1 MVRATFSGFSTA
13 LSALQSSQKRL
24 DITGHNLA
32 NMNTIG
38 YTRQELQTSSLN
50 YTSPVSTFMN
60 GSEVIVGFG
69 VHMDKVAQIR
79 DPYLDAQYRSQM
91 DKSGY
96 TDSMQTSLDSLS
108 KIFDESTISGI
119 HSAFLDIRGALTE
132 MHDVSKINDPIY
144 ESELR
149 SKIQTL
155 TNMLNQASKDIDE
168 AESQEFNRLVGKNTT
183 ENGAQEQV
191 NDMLRQIG
199 ELNRQI
205 KRNQILGQQSLELMD
220 ERNNLLDKLS
230 SFLPIEVTYYKD
242 PAHDGVAAD
251 GTTPDLS
258 ENYYLDQNGNIIG
271 KKEWPDDVRVEM
283 VYTDKDG
290 NEQRLT
296 LVEGSEGSKG
306 ENYGSIS
313 FEPADD
319 TKPFSK
325 DNFKLVINSSAK
337 DLVNNNPGGP
347 IEFAKDT
354 TTNPP
359 KTTSTN
365 QLGSGSIQSS
375 LDMLWKD
382 GSTANIDDVRGYQ
395 FYRDELDHL
404 ARSFAY
410 VMNEINIAGT
420 SSDTTVKPLDGTQF
434 LLVNKNNNTLGYNPD
449 NLEDITAANIGINTQ
464 WSNGS
469 VHVSMAGKNPTDTV
483 LYMLEAMGATYPNT
497 NKNIENIGRGTGSFD
512 KIGNINLNKNS
523 FADFMNNVSTILA
536 NDSYSNSLSLKMN
549 VTVLN
554 GIQNSRDEV
563 SGVSLDEEASN
574 MMQYMSAYNAA
585 SRVMTALDQALDVLI
600 NSTGMVG
607 R

>member
-1 MVRATFSGFSTA
+1 MVRATFAGFSTA

-132 MHDVSKINDPIY
+132 MHDVSKVNDPIY

-242 PAHDGVAAD
+242 PAHDGVDANGDPA
-251 GTTPDLS
+251 LE
-258 ENYYLDQNGNIIG
+258 ENYYLDKNGNIIG

-319 TKPFSK
+319 TKPLSK
-325 DNFKLVINSSAK
+325 NNFKLVINGSEK
-337 DLVNNNPGGP
+337 DLVNNNPGGE

-354 TTNPP
+354 TNPP
-359 KTTSTN
+359 NTTITN

-382 GSTANIDDVRGYQ
+382 GSTATIDDVRGYQ
-395 FYRDELDHL
+395 FYRDELDKL

-420 SSDTTVKPLDGTQF
+420 STDPNATNKNQYLLANKKDGT
-434 LLVNKNNNTLGYNPD
+434 YDPA
-449 NLEDITAANIGINTQ
+449 NLDQITAANIGINTQ

-469 VHVSMAGKNPTDTV
+469 VRVSMAGKNPTDTV

-497 NKNIENIGRGTGSFD
+497 NQNIAGIGRPVTNGPTNIGEV
-512 KIGNINLNKNS
+512 NLNKNS

>member
-1 MVRATFSGFSTA
+1 MVRATFAGFSTA

-132 MHDVSKINDPIY
+132 MHDVSKVNDPIY

-242 PAHDGVAAD
+242 PAHDGVDANGDPA
-251 GTTPDLS
+251 LE
-258 ENYYLDQNGNIIG
+258 ENYYLDKNGNIIG

-283 VYTDKDG
+283 VYTDENGD
-290 NEQRLT
+290 EQRLT

-313 FEPADD
+313 FEPANAND
-319 TKPFSK
+319 PLSK
-325 DNFKLVINSSAK
+325 DNFKLVINGSEK
-337 DLVNNNPGGP
+337 DLVNNNPPGGK

-359 KTTSTN
+359 NTTITN

-395 FYRDELDHL
+395 FYRDELDKL

-420 SSDTTVKPLDGTQF
+420 STDINTRDENQF
-434 LLVNKNNNTLGYNPD
+434 LLANKKDGTYDPA
-449 NLEDITAANIGINTQ
+449 NLKNITAANIGINTQ

-497 NKNIENIGRGTGSFD
+497 NQNIKDIGRGTDAGF
-512 KIGNINLNKNS
+512 KNIGEINLNKNS

-554 GIQNSRDEV
+554 GIQNSRDSV

>member
-1 MVRATFSGFSTA
+1 MVRATFAGFSTA

-242 PAHDGVAAD
+242 PAHDGVDANGDPA
-251 GTTPDLS
+251 LE
-258 ENYYLDQNGNIIG
+258 ENYYLDKNGNIIG

-319 TKPFSK
+319 TKPLSK
-325 DNFKLVINSSAK
+325 NNFKLVINGSEK
-337 DLVNNNPGGP
+337 DLVNNNPGGE

-354 TTNPP
+354 TNPP
-359 KTTSTN
+359 NTTITN

-382 GSTANIDDVRGYQ
+382 GSTATIDDVRGYQ
-395 FYRDELDHL
+395 FYRDELDKL

-420 SSDTTVKPLDGTQF
+420 STDPNATNKNQYLLANKKDGT
-434 LLVNKNNNTLGYNPD
+434 YDPA
-449 NLEDITAANIGINTQ
+449 NLDQITAANIGINTQ

-497 NKNIENIGRGTGSFD
+497 NQNIAGISRPVTNGPTNIGEV
-512 KIGNINLNKNS
+512 NLNKNS

>member
-1 MVRATFSGFSTA
+1 MVRATFAGFSTA

-251 GTTPDLS
+251 GTPDLS

-283 VYTDKDG
+283 VYTDANGD
-290 NEQRLT
+290 EQRLT

-319 TKPFSK
+319 TKPLSK
-325 DNFKLVINSSAK
+325 DNFKLVINGSEK
-337 DLVNNNPGGP
+337 DLVNNKPGGE

-359 KTTSTN
+359 NTTITN

-395 FYRDELDHL
+395 FYRDELDNL

-410 VMNEINIAGT
+410 VMNEINIAGA
-420 SSDTTVKPLDGTQF
+420 VKDGTEANQF
-434 LLVNKNNNTLGYNPD
+434 LLVNKNNNTLGYDPD

>member
-1 MVRATFSGFSTA
+1 MVRATFAGFSTA

-251 GTTPDLS
+251 GTPAPEED
-258 ENYYLDQNGNIIG
+258 YYLDKNGNIIG

-283 VYTDKDG
+283 VYTDENGD
-290 NEQRLT
+290 EQRLT

-313 FEPADD
+313 FEPAVAGD
-319 TKPFSK
+319 PLSK
-325 DNFKLVINSSAK
+325 NNFKLVINGSEK
-337 DLVNNNPGGP
+337 DLVNNKPGGK

-354 TTNPP
+354 TNPP
-359 KTTSTN
+359 NTTITN

-395 FYRDELDHL
+395 FYRDELDKL

-420 SSDTTVKPLDGTQF
+420 SSDTNVKPLDDTQF
-434 LLVNKNNNTLGYNPD
+434 LLVNKNNNTLGYDPN

>member
-1 MVRATFSGFSTA
+1 MVRATFAGFSTA
-13 LSALQSSQKRL
+13 LSALQSNQKRL

-242 PAHDGVAAD
+242 PAHDGVDANGA
-251 GTTPDLS
+251 PALE
-258 ENYYLDQNGNIIG
+258 ENYYLDKNGNIIG

-283 VYTDKDG
+283 VYTDENGD
-290 NEQRLT
+290 EQRLT

-313 FEPADD
+313 FEPVDD
-319 TKPFSK
+319 TKPLSK
-325 DNFKLVINSSAK
+325 DNFQLVINGSEK
-337 DLVNNNPGGP
+337 DLVNNNPGGE

-359 KTTSTN
+359 NTTITN

-395 FYRDELDHL
+395 FYRDELDKL

-410 VMNEINIAGT
+410 VMNEINIAGA
-420 SSDTTVKPLDGTQF
+420 VKDGNQGDQF
-434 LLVNKNNNTLGYNPD
+434 LLANKADGKYDPA
-449 NLEDITAANIGINTQ
+449 NLDKITAANIGINTQ

-497 NKNIENIGRGTGSFD
+497 NQNIAGIGRPVTNGPTNIGEV
-512 KIGNINLNKNS
+512 NLNKNS

>member
-1 MVRATFSGFSTA
+1 MVRATFAGFSTA
-13 LSALQSSQKRL
+13 LSALQSNQKRL

-242 PAHDGVAAD
+242 PAHDGVDANGDPA
-251 GTTPDLS
+251 LE
-258 ENYYLDQNGNIIG
+258 ENYYLDKNGNIIG

-313 FEPADD
+313 FEPAVAGD
-319 TKPFSK
+319 PLSK
-325 DNFKLVINSSAK
+325 NNFKLVINGSEK
-337 DLVNNNPGGP
+337 DLVNNKPGGK

-354 TTNPP
+354 TNPP
-359 KTTSTN
+359 NTTITN

-382 GSTANIDDVRGYQ
+382 GSTATIDDVRGYQ
-395 FYRDELDHL
+395 FYRDELDKL

-434 LLVNKNNNTLGYNPD
+434 LLVNKNNNTLGYDPD

-497 NKNIENIGRGTGSFD
+497 NKNIENIGRGTGSFR
-512 KIGNINLNKNS
+512 KIGDINLNKNS

>member
-1 MVRATFSGFSTA
+1 MVRATFAGFSTA
-13 LSALQSSQKRL
+13 LSALQSNQKRL

-242 PAHDGVAAD
+242 PAHDGVDANGA
-251 GTTPDLS
+251 PALE
-258 ENYYLDQNGNIIG
+258 ENYYLDKNGNIIG

-325 DNFKLVINSSAK
+325 DNFKLVINGSEK
-337 DLVNNNPGGP
+337 DLVNNKPGGE

-359 KTTSTN
+359 NTTITN

-410 VMNEINIAGT
+410 VMNEINIAGA
-420 SSDTTVKPLDGTQF
+420 VKDGTEANQF
-434 LLVNKNNNTLGYNPD
+434 LLVNKNNNTLGYDPD

-497 NKNIENIGRGTGSFD
+497 NKNIENIGRGTGSFR
-512 KIGNINLNKNS
+512 KIGDINLNKNS

>member
-1 MVRATFSGFSTA
+1 MVRATFAGFSTA

-242 PAHDGVAAD
+242 PAHDGVDANGDPA
-251 GTTPDLS
+251 LE
-258 ENYYLDQNGNIIG
+258 ENYYLDKNGNIIG

-325 DNFKLVINSSAK
+325 DNFKLVINGSEK
-337 DLVNNNPGGP
+337 DLVNNKPGGE

-359 KTTSTN
+359 NTTITN

-395 FYRDELDHL
+395 FYRDELDKL

-410 VMNEINIAGT
+410 VMNEINIAGA
-420 SSDTTVKPLDGTQF
+420 VKDGNQEDQF
-434 LLVNKNNNTLGYNPD
+434 LLANKADGKYDPA
-449 NLEDITAANIGINTQ
+449 NLDKITAANIGINTQ

-497 NKNIENIGRGTGSFD
+497 NQNIAGIGRPVTNGPQNIGE
-512 KIGNINLNKNS
+512 INLNKNS

-554 GIQNSRDEV
+554 GIQNSRDSV

>member
-1 MVRATFSGFSTA
+1 MVRATFAGFSTA
-13 LSALQSSQKRL
+13 LSALQSNQKRL

-38 YTRQELQTSSLN
+38 YTRQELQTSSVN

-132 MHDVSKINDPIY
+132 MHDVSKVNDPIY

-155 TNMLNQASKDIDE
+155 TNMLNQASRDIDE

-199 ELNRQI
+199 DLNKQI

-220 ERNNLLDKLS
+220 ERNNLLDKLA

-242 PAHDGVAAD
+242 QAHDGVDATGATD
-251 GTTPDLS
+251 SEDALS
-258 ENYYLDQNGNIIG
+258 EVYYLDKNGKPIA

-283 VYTDKDG
+283 VYTDDTG
-290 NEQRLT
+290 AEQRIT

-306 ENYGSIS
+306 ENYGSIAFTHTPKADGS
-313 FEPADD
+313 FDPDSVSLTVTA
-319 TKPFSK
+319 
-325 DNFKLVINSSAK
+325 SAK
-337 DLVNNNPGGP
+337 DLVNNKPGRDIVFEKQTTGTP
-347 IEFAKDT
+347 PT
-354 TTNPP
+354 TTI
-359 KTTSTN
+359 TN
-365 QLGSGSIQSS
+365 QFESGSIQSS

-382 GSTANIDDVRGYQ
+382 GATQGIDDVKGYQ
-395 FYRDELDHL
+395 FYRDQLDHL
-404 ARSFAY
+404 AQSFAY

-420 SSDTTVKPLDGTQF
+420 STDPTKLDENQF
-434 LLVNKNNNTLGYNPD
+434 LLVNKNNNTLGYDPN

-483 LYMLEAMGATYPNT
+483 LYMLEAMGATYPNG
-497 NKNIENIGRGTGSFD
+497 NQNIKDIGRGPNT
-512 KIGNINLNKNS
+512 IGDVNLNKNS

>member
-1 MVRATFSGFSTA
+1 MVRATFAGFSTA

-242 PAHDGVAAD
+242 PAHDGVDANGDPA
-251 GTTPDLS
+251 LE
-258 ENYYLDQNGNIIG
+258 ENYYLDKNGNIIG

-313 FEPADD
+313 FEPAVAGD
-319 TKPFSK
+319 PLSK
-325 DNFKLVINSSAK
+325 NNFKLVINGSEK
-337 DLVNNNPGGP
+337 DLVNNNPGGE

-359 KTTSTN
+359 NTTITN

-395 FYRDELDHL
+395 FYRDELDKL

-410 VMNEINIAGT
+410 VMNEINIAGA
-420 SSDTTVKPLDGTQF
+420 VKDGNQGDQF
-434 LLVNKNNNTLGYNPD
+434 LLANKADGKYDPA
-449 NLEDITAANIGINTQ
+449 NLDKITAANIGINTQ

-497 NKNIENIGRGTGSFD
+497 NQNIAGIGRPVTNGPKNIGE
-512 KIGNINLNKNS
+512 INLNKNS

-554 GIQNSRDEV
+554 GIQNSRDSV

>member
-1 MVRATFSGFSTA
+1 MVRATFAGFSTA

-242 PAHDGVAAD
+242 PAHDGVDANGDPA
-251 GTTPDLS
+251 LE
-258 ENYYLDQNGNIIG
+258 ENYYLDKNGNIIG

-313 FEPADD
+313 FEPAVAGD
-319 TKPFSK
+319 PLSK
-325 DNFKLVINSSAK
+325 NNFKLVINGSEK
-337 DLVNNNPGGP
+337 DLVNNNPGGE

-359 KTTSTN
+359 NTTITN

-395 FYRDELDHL
+395 FYRDELDKL

-420 SSDTTVKPLDGTQF
+420 STDPNATNKNQYLLANKKDGT
-434 LLVNKNNNTLGYNPD
+434 YDPA
-449 NLEDITAANIGINTQ
+449 NLDQITAANIGINTQ

-497 NKNIENIGRGTGSFD
+497 NQNIAGIGRPVTNGPKNIGE
-512 KIGNINLNKNS
+512 INLNKNS

-554 GIQNSRDEV
+554 GIQNSRDSV

>member
-1 MVRATFSGFSTA
+1 MVRATFAGFSTA

-251 GTTPDLS
+251 GTPDLS

-283 VYTDKDG
+283 VYTDENGD
-290 NEQRLT
+290 EQRLT

-319 TKPFSK
+319 TKPLSK
-325 DNFKLVINSSAK
+325 DNFKLVINGSEK
-337 DLVNNNPGGP
+337 DLVNNNPGGE

-359 KTTSTN
+359 NTTITN

-395 FYRDELDHL
+395 FYRDELDKL

-420 SSDTTVKPLDGTQF
+420 SSDTNVKPLDGTQF
-434 LLVNKNNNTLGYNPD
+434 LLVNKNNNTLGYDPN

-574 MMQYMSAYNAA
+574 MMQYMSAYN
-585 SRVMTALDQALDVLI
+585 LVL
-600 NSTGMVG
+600 
-607 R
+607 

>member
-1 MVRATFSGFSTA
+1 MVRATFAGFSTA

-242 PAHDGVAAD
+242 PAHDGVDANGA
-251 GTTPDLS
+251 PALE
-258 ENYYLDQNGNIIG
+258 ENYYLDKNGNIIG

-313 FEPADD
+313 FEPAVAGD
-319 TKPFSK
+319 PLSK
-325 DNFKLVINSSAK
+325 NNFKLVINGSEK
-337 DLVNNNPGGP
+337 DLVNNKPGGK

-354 TTNPP
+354 TNPP
-359 KTTSTN
+359 NTTITN

-395 FYRDELDHL
+395 FYRDELDKL

-410 VMNEINIAGT
+410 VMNEINIAGA
-420 SSDTTVKPLDGTQF
+420 VKDGNQGDQF
-434 LLVNKNNNTLGYNPD
+434 LLANKADGKYDPA
-449 NLEDITAANIGINTQ
+449 NLDKITAANIGINTQ

-497 NKNIENIGRGTGSFD
+497 NQNIAGIGRPVTNGPKNIGE
-512 KIGNINLNKNS
+512 INLNKNS

-554 GIQNSRDEV
+554 GIQNSRDSV

>member
-1 MVRATFSGFSTA
+1 MVRATFAGFSTA

-359 KTTSTN
+359 NTTITN

-434 LLVNKNNNTLGYNPD
+434 LLVNKNNNTLGYNPN

>member
-1 MVRATFSGFSTA
+1 MVRATFAGFSTA

-242 PAHDGVAAD
+242 PAHDGVDANGDPA
-251 GTTPDLS
+251 LE
-258 ENYYLDQNGNIIG
+258 ENYYLDKNGNIIG

-325 DNFKLVINSSAK
+325 DNFKLVINGSEK
-337 DLVNNNPGGP
+337 DLVNNNPGGE

-354 TTNPP
+354 TNPP
-359 KTTSTN
+359 NTTITN

-395 FYRDELDHL
+395 FYRDELDKL

-410 VMNEINIAGT
+410 VMNEINIAGA
-420 SSDTTVKPLDGTQF
+420 VKDGNEGDQF
-434 LLVNKNNNTLGYNPD
+434 LLANKADGKYDPA
-449 NLEDITAANIGINTQ
+449 NLDKITAANIGINTQ

-497 NKNIENIGRGTGSFD
+497 NQNIAGIGRPVTNGPTNIGE
-512 KIGNINLNKNS
+512 INLNKNS

-554 GIQNSRDEV
+554 GIQNSRDSV

>member
-1 MVRATFSGFSTA
+1 MVRATFAGFSTA

-242 PAHDGVAAD
+242 PAHDGVDANGA
-251 GTTPDLS
+251 PALE
-258 ENYYLDQNGNIIG
+258 ENYYLDKNGNIIG

-283 VYTDKDG
+283 VYTDANGD
-290 NEQRLT
+290 EQRLT

-319 TKPFSK
+319 TKPLSK
-325 DNFKLVINSSAK
+325 DNFKLVINGSEK
-337 DLVNNNPGGP
+337 DLVNNNPGGE

-359 KTTSTN
+359 NTTITN

-410 VMNEINIAGT
+410 VMNEINIAGA
-420 SSDTTVKPLDGTQF
+420 VKDGTEANQF
-434 LLVNKNNNTLGYNPD
+434 LLVNKNNNTLGYDPD

-497 NKNIENIGRGTGSFD
+497 NKNIENIGRGTGSFR
-512 KIGNINLNKNS
+512 KIGDINLNKNS

>member
-1 MVRATFSGFSTA
+1 MVRATFAGFSTA

-251 GTTPDLS
+251 GTTDLS

-283 VYTDKDG
+283 VYTDENGD
-290 NEQRLT
+290 EQRLT

-325 DNFKLVINSSAK
+325 DNFKLVINRSEK
-337 DLVNNNPGGP
+337 DLTNNPKNTITLSKDAIGQGAGGLG
-347 IEFAKDT
+347 
-354 TTNPP
+354 
-359 KTTSTN
+359 SN
-365 QLGSGSIQSS
+365 QLPSGSIQSS

-382 GSTANIDDVRGYQ
+382 GASTGIDDVRGYQ

-420 SSDTTVKPLDGTQF
+420 STDPNATNKNQYLLANKKDGT
-434 LLVNKNNNTLGYNPD
+434 YDPA
-449 NLEDITAANIGINTQ
+449 NLDQITAANIGINTQ

-497 NKNIENIGRGTGSFD
+497 NQNIAGIGRPVTNGPTNIGEV
-512 KIGNINLNKNS
+512 NLNKNS

>member
-1 MVRATFSGFSTA
+1 MVRATFAGFSTA

-242 PAHDGVAAD
+242 PAHDGVDANGDPA
-251 GTTPDLS
+251 LE
-258 ENYYLDQNGNIIG
+258 ENYYLDKNGNIIG

-319 TKPFSK
+319 TKPLSK
-325 DNFKLVINSSAK
+325 NNFKLVINGSEK
-337 DLVNNNPGGP
+337 DLVNNNPGGE

-354 TTNPP
+354 TNPP
-359 KTTSTN
+359 NTTITN

-382 GSTANIDDVRGYQ
+382 GSTATIDDVRGYQ
-395 FYRDELDHL
+395 FYRDELDKL

-420 SSDTTVKPLDGTQF
+420 STDPNATNKNQYLLANKKDGT
-434 LLVNKNNNTLGYNPD
+434 YDPA
-449 NLEDITAANIGINTQ
+449 NLDQITAANIGINTQ

-497 NKNIENIGRGTGSFD
+497 NQNIAGIDRPVTNGPTNIGEV
-512 KIGNINLNKNS
+512 NLNKNS

-554 GIQNSRDEV
+554 GIQNSR
-563 SGVSLDEEASN
+563 
-574 MMQYMSAYNAA
+574 
-585 SRVMTALDQALDVLI
+585 
-600 NSTGMVG
+600 
-607 R
+607 

>member
-1 MVRATFSGFSTA
+1 MVRATFAGFSTA

-251 GTTPDLS
+251 GTPDLS

-283 VYTDKDG
+283 VYTDENGD
-290 NEQRLT
+290 EQRLT

-319 TKPFSK
+319 TKPLSK
-325 DNFKLVINSSAK
+325 DNFKLVINGSEK
-337 DLVNNNPGGP
+337 DLVNNNPGGE
-347 IEFAKDT
+347 IDFAKDT
-354 TTNPP
+354 TNPP
-359 KTTSTN
+359 NTTITN

-395 FYRDELDHL
+395 FYRDELDKL

-410 VMNEINIAGT
+410 VMNEINIAGA
-420 SSDTTVKPLDGTQF
+420 VKDGNQGDQF
-434 LLVNKNNNTLGYNPD
+434 LLANKADGKYDPA
-449 NLEDITAANIGINTQ
+449 NLDKITAANIGINTQ

-497 NKNIENIGRGTGSFD
+497 NQNIAGIGRPVTNGPKNIGE
-512 KIGNINLNKNS
+512 INLNKNS

>member
-1 MVRATFSGFSTA
+1 MVRATFAGFSTA
-13 LSALQSSQKRL
+13 LSALQSNQKRL

-242 PAHDGVAAD
+242 PAHDGVDANGA
-251 GTTPDLS
+251 PALE
-258 ENYYLDQNGNIIG
+258 ENYYLDKNGNIIG

-325 DNFKLVINSSAK
+325 DNFKLVINGSEK
-337 DLVNNNPGGP
+337 DLVNNKPGGE

-359 KTTSTN
+359 NTTITN

-410 VMNEINIAGT
+410 VMNEINIAGA
-420 SSDTTVKPLDGTQF
+420 VKDGTEANQF
-434 LLVNKNNNTLGYNPD
+434 LLVNKNNNTLGYDPD

-497 NKNIENIGRGTGSFD
+497 NKNIENIGRGTGSFR
-512 KIGNINLNKNS
+512 KIGDINLNKNS

-574 MMQYMSAYNAA
+574 MMQYISAYNAA

>member
-1 MVRATFSGFSTA
+1 MVRATFAGFSTA

-242 PAHDGVAAD
+242 PAHDGVDANGDPA
-251 GTTPDLS
+251 LE
-258 ENYYLDQNGNIIG
+258 ENYYLDKNGNIIG

-319 TKPFSK
+319 TKPLSK
-325 DNFKLVINSSAK
+325 NNFKLVINGSEK
-337 DLVNNNPGGP
+337 DLVNNNPGGE

-354 TTNPP
+354 TNPP
-359 KTTSTN
+359 NTTITN

-382 GSTANIDDVRGYQ
+382 GSTATIDDVRGYQ
-395 FYRDELDHL
+395 FYRDELDKL

-420 SSDTTVKPLDGTQF
+420 STDPNATNKNQYLLANKKDGT
-434 LLVNKNNNTLGYNPD
+434 YDPA
-449 NLEDITAANIGINTQ
+449 NLDQITAANIGINTQ

-497 NKNIENIGRGTGSFD
+497 NQNIAGIGRPVTNGPTNIGEV
-512 KIGNINLNKNS
+512 NLNKNS

>member
-1 MVRATFSGFSTA
+1 MVRATFAGFSTA

-251 GTTPDLS
+251 GTPDLS

-283 VYTDKDG
+283 VYTDENGD
-290 NEQRLT
+290 EQRLT

-319 TKPFSK
+319 TKPLSK
-325 DNFKLVINSSAK
+325 DNFKLVINGSEK
-337 DLVNNNPGGP
+337 DLVNNNPGGE
-347 IEFAKDT
+347 IDFAKDT
-354 TTNPP
+354 TNPP
-359 KTTSTN
+359 NTTITN

-395 FYRDELDHL
+395 FYRDELDKL

-410 VMNEINIAGT
+410 VMNEINIAGA
-420 SSDTTVKPLDGTQF
+420 VKDGNQGDQF
-434 LLVNKNNNTLGYNPD
+434 LLANKADGKYDPA
-449 NLEDITAANIGINTQ
+449 NLDKITAANIGINTQ

-497 NKNIENIGRGTGSFD
+497 NQNIAGIGRPVTNGPKNIGE
-512 KIGNINLNKNS
+512 INLNKNS

-554 GIQNSRDEV
+554 GIQNSRDSV

>member
-1 MVRATFSGFSTA
+1 MVRATFAGFSTA

-132 MHDVSKINDPIY
+132 MHDVSKVNDPIY

-319 TKPFSK
+319 TKPLSK
-325 DNFKLVINSSAK
+325 DNFQLVINGSEK
-337 DLVNNNPGGP
+337 DLTNNPEST
-347 IEFAKDT
+347 IT
-354 TTNPP
+354 LS
-359 KTTSTN
+359 KTTIGQGTGGLGTN
-365 QLGSGSIQSS
+365 QLPSGSIQSS

-382 GSTANIDDVRGYQ
+382 GASTGIDDVRGYQ

-420 SSDTTVKPLDGTQF
+420 STDPNNIDENQF
-434 LLVNKNNNTLGYNPD
+434 LLANKKDGTYDPNNLD
-449 NLEDITAANIGINTQ
+449 SITAANIGINTQ

>member
-1 MVRATFSGFSTA
+1 MVRATFAGFSTA

-242 PAHDGVAAD
+242 PAHDGVDANGDPA
-251 GTTPDLS
+251 LE
-258 ENYYLDQNGNIIG
+258 ENYYLDKNGNIIG

-319 TKPFSK
+319 TKPLSK
-325 DNFKLVINSSAK
+325 NNFKLVINGSEK
-337 DLVNNNPGGP
+337 DLVNNNPGGE

-354 TTNPP
+354 TNPP
-359 KTTSTN
+359 NTTITN

-382 GSTANIDDVRGYQ
+382 GSTATIDDVRGYQ
-395 FYRDELDHL
+395 FYRDELDKL

-420 SSDTTVKPLDGTQF
+420 STDPKATNKNQYLLANKKDGT
-434 LLVNKNNNTLGYNPD
+434 YDPA
-449 NLEDITAANIGINTQ
+449 NLDQITAANIGINTQ

-497 NKNIENIGRGTGSFD
+497 NQNIAGIGRPVTNGPTNIGEV
-512 KIGNINLNKNS
+512 NLNKNS

>member
-1 MVRATFSGFSTA
+1 MVRATFAGFSTA

-251 GTTPDLS
+251 GTPDLS

-283 VYTDKDG
+283 VYTDENGD
-290 NEQRLT
+290 EQRLT

-319 TKPFSK
+319 TKPLSK
-325 DNFKLVINSSAK
+325 DNFKLVINGSEK
-337 DLVNNNPGGP
+337 DLVNNNPGGE
-347 IEFAKDT
+347 IDFAKDT
-354 TTNPP
+354 TNPP
-359 KTTSTN
+359 NTTITN

-395 FYRDELDHL
+395 FYRDELDKL

-410 VMNEINIAGT
+410 VMNEINIAGA
-420 SSDTTVKPLDGTQF
+420 VKDGNQGDQF
-434 LLVNKNNNTLGYNPD
+434 LLANKADGKYAPA
-449 NLEDITAANIGINTQ
+449 NLDKITAANIGINTQ

-497 NKNIENIGRGTGSFD
+497 NQNIAGIGRPVTNGPKNIGE
-512 KIGNINLNKNS
+512 INLNKNS

>member
-1 MVRATFSGFSTA
+1 MVRATFAGFSTA

-242 PAHDGVAAD
+242 PAHDGVDANGA
-251 GTTPDLS
+251 PALE
-258 ENYYLDQNGNIIG
+258 ENYYLDKNGNIIG

-325 DNFKLVINSSAK
+325 DNFKLVINGSEK
-337 DLVNNNPGGP
+337 DLVNNKPGGE

-359 KTTSTN
+359 NTTITN

-410 VMNEINIAGT
+410 VMNEINIAGA
-420 SSDTTVKPLDGTQF
+420 VKDGTEANQF
-434 LLVNKNNNTLGYNPD
+434 LLVNKNNNTLGYDPD

-497 NKNIENIGRGTGSFD
+497 NKNIENIGRGTGSFR
-512 KIGNINLNKNS
+512 KIGDINLNKNS

>member
-1 MVRATFSGFSTA
+1 MVRATFAGFSTA

-242 PAHDGVAAD
+242 PAHDGVDANDDPA
-251 GTTPDLS
+251 LE
-258 ENYYLDQNGNIIG
+258 ENYYLDKNGNIIG

-319 TKPFSK
+319 TKPLSK
-325 DNFKLVINSSAK
+325 NNFKLVINGSEK
-337 DLVNNNPGGP
+337 DLVNNNPGGE

-354 TTNPP
+354 TNPP
-359 KTTSTN
+359 NTTITN

-382 GSTANIDDVRGYQ
+382 GSTATIDDVRGYQ
-395 FYRDELDHL
+395 FYRDELDKL

-420 SSDTTVKPLDGTQF
+420 STDPNATNKNQYLLANKKDGT
-434 LLVNKNNNTLGYNPD
+434 YDPA
-449 NLEDITAANIGINTQ
+449 NLDQITAANIGINTQ

-497 NKNIENIGRGTGSFD
+497 NQNIAGIDRPVTNGPTNIGEV
-512 KIGNINLNKNS
+512 NLNKNS

>member
-1 MVRATFSGFSTA
+1 MVRATFAGFSTA

-251 GTTPDLS
+251 GTPDLS

-325 DNFKLVINSSAK
+325 DNFKLVINGSEK
-337 DLVNNNPGGP
+337 DLTNNPEST
-347 IEFAKDT
+347 IT
-354 TTNPP
+354 LS
-359 KTTSTN
+359 KTTIGQGTGGLGTN
-365 QLGSGSIQSS
+365 QLPSGSIQSS

-382 GSTANIDDVRGYQ
+382 GASTGIDDVRGYQ

-420 SSDTTVKPLDGTQF
+420 STDPNATNKNQYLLANKKDGT
-434 LLVNKNNNTLGYNPD
+434 YDPA
-449 NLEDITAANIGINTQ
+449 NLDQITAANIGINTQ

-497 NKNIENIGRGTGSFD
+497 NQNIAGIGRPVTNGPTNIGEV
-512 KIGNINLNKNS
+512 NLNKNS

>member
-1 MVRATFSGFSTA
+1 MVRATFAGFSTA

-132 MHDVSKINDPIY
+132 MHDVSKVNDPIY

-242 PAHDGVAAD
+242 PAHDGVDANGA
-251 GTTPDLS
+251 PALE
-258 ENYYLDQNGNIIG
+258 ENYYLDKNGNIIG

-283 VYTDKDG
+283 VYTDENGD
-290 NEQRLT
+290 EQRLT

-313 FEPADD
+313 FEPVDD
-319 TKPFSK
+319 TKPLSK
-325 DNFKLVINSSAK
+325 DNFQLVINGSEK
-337 DLVNNNPGGP
+337 DLVNNNPGGE

-359 KTTSTN
+359 NTTITN

-395 FYRDELDHL
+395 FYRDELDKL

-410 VMNEINIAGT
+410 VMNEINIAGA
-420 SSDTTVKPLDGTQF
+420 VKDGNQGDQF
-434 LLVNKNNNTLGYNPD
+434 LLANKADGKYDPA
-449 NLEDITAANIGINTQ
+449 NLDKITAANIGINTQ

-497 NKNIENIGRGTGSFD
+497 NQNIAGIGRPVTNGPKNIGE
-512 KIGNINLNKNS
+512 INLNKNS

-554 GIQNSRDEV
+554 GIQNSRDSV

>member
-1 MVRATFSGFSTA
+1 MVRATFAGFSTA

-132 MHDVSKINDPIY
+132 MHDVSKVNDPIY

-242 PAHDGVAAD
+242 PAHDGVDANGDPA
-251 GTTPDLS
+251 LE
-258 ENYYLDQNGNIIG
+258 ENYYLDKNGNIIG

-313 FEPADD
+313 FEPAVAGD
-319 TKPFSK
+319 PLSK
-325 DNFKLVINSSAK
+325 DNFKLVINGSEK
-337 DLVNNNPGGP
+337 DLVNNNPGGE

-359 KTTSTN
+359 NTTITN

-395 FYRDELDHL
+395 FYRDELDKL

-410 VMNEINIAGT
+410 VMNEINIAGA
-420 SSDTTVKPLDGTQF
+420 VKDGNQGDQF
-434 LLVNKNNNTLGYNPD
+434 LLANKADGKYDPA
-449 NLEDITAANIGINTQ
+449 NLDKITAANIGINTQ

-497 NKNIENIGRGTGSFD
+497 NQNIAGIGRPVTNGPKNIGE
-512 KIGNINLNKNS
+512 INLNKNS

-554 GIQNSRDEV
+554 GIQNSRDSV

>member
-1 MVRATFSGFSTA
+1 MVRATFAGFSTA

-242 PAHDGVAAD
+242 PAHDGVDANGDPA
-251 GTTPDLS
+251 LE
-258 ENYYLDQNGNIIG
+258 ENYYLDKNGNIIG

-319 TKPFSK
+319 TKPLSK
-325 DNFKLVINSSAK
+325 NNFKLVINGSEK
-337 DLVNNNPGGP
+337 DLVNNNPGGE

-354 TTNPP
+354 TNPP
-359 KTTSTN
+359 NTTITN

-382 GSTANIDDVRGYQ
+382 GSTATIDDVRGYQ
-395 FYRDELDHL
+395 FYRDELDKL

-410 VMNEINIAGT
+410 VMNEINIAGA
-420 SSDTTVKPLDGTQF
+420 VKDGNQGDQF
-434 LLVNKNNNTLGYNPD
+434 LLANKADGKYDPA
-449 NLEDITAANIGINTQ
+449 NLDKITAANIGINTQ

-497 NKNIENIGRGTGSFD
+497 NQNIAGIGRPVTNGPKNIGE
-512 KIGNINLNKNS
+512 INLNKNS

-554 GIQNSRDEV
+554 GIQNSRDSV

>member
-1 MVRATFSGFSTA
+1 MVRATFAGFSTA

-242 PAHDGVAAD
+242 PAHDGVDANGDPA
-251 GTTPDLS
+251 LE
-258 ENYYLDQNGNIIG
+258 ENYYLDKNGNIIG

-325 DNFKLVINSSAK
+325 DNFKLVINGSEK
-337 DLVNNNPGGP
+337 DLVNNNPGGE

-354 TTNPP
+354 TNPP
-359 KTTSTN
+359 NTTITN

-395 FYRDELDHL
+395 FYRDELDKL

-410 VMNEINIAGT
+410 VMNEINIAGA
-420 SSDTTVKPLDGTQF
+420 VKDGNEGDQF
-434 LLVNKNNNTLGYNPD
+434 LLANKADGKYDPA
-449 NLEDITAANIGINTQ
+449 NLDKITAANIGINTQ

-497 NKNIENIGRGTGSFD
+497 NQNIAGIGKPVTNGPTNIGE
-512 KIGNINLNKNS
+512 INLNKNS

-554 GIQNSRDEV
+554 GIQNSRDSV

>member
-1 MVRATFSGFSTA
+1 MVRATFAGFSTA

-251 GTTPDLS
+251 GTPAPEED
-258 ENYYLDQNGNIIG
+258 YYLDKNGNIIG

-283 VYTDKDG
+283 VYTDENGD
-290 NEQRLT
+290 EQRLT

-313 FEPADD
+313 FEPAVAGD
-319 TKPFSK
+319 PLSK
-325 DNFKLVINSSAK
+325 NNFKLVINGSEK
-337 DLVNNNPGGP
+337 DLVNNKPGGK

-354 TTNPP
+354 TNPP
-359 KTTSTN
+359 NTTITN

-395 FYRDELDHL
+395 FYRDELDKL

-420 SSDTTVKPLDGTQF
+420 SSDTNVKPLDDTQF
-434 LLVNKNNNTLGYNPD
+434 LLVNKNNNTLGYDPN

-554 GIQNSRDEV
+554 GIQNSRDSV

>member
-1 MVRATFSGFSTA
+1 MVRATFAGFSTA

-242 PAHDGVAAD
+242 PAHDGVDANGA
-251 GTTPDLS
+251 PALE
-258 ENYYLDQNGNIIG
+258 ENYYLDKNGNIIG

-283 VYTDKDG
+283 VYTDANGD
-290 NEQRLT
+290 EQRLT

-313 FEPADD
+313 FEPVDD
-319 TKPFSK
+319 TKPLSK
-325 DNFKLVINSSAK
+325 DNFQLVINGSEK
-337 DLVNNNPGGP
+337 DLVNNNPGGE

-359 KTTSTN
+359 NTTITN

-395 FYRDELDHL
+395 FYRDELDKL

-410 VMNEINIAGT
+410 VMNEINIAGA
-420 SSDTTVKPLDGTQF
+420 VKDGNQGDQF
-434 LLVNKNNNTLGYNPD
+434 LLANKADGKYAPA
-449 NLEDITAANIGINTQ
+449 NLDKITAANIGINTQ

-497 NKNIENIGRGTGSFD
+497 NQNIAGIGRPVTNGPKNIGE
-512 KIGNINLNKNS
+512 INLNKNS

-554 GIQNSRDEV
+554 GIQNSRDSV

>member
-1 MVRATFSGFSTA
+1 MVRATFAGFSTA

-155 TNMLNQASKDIDE
+155 TNMLNQAAKDIDE

-251 GTTPDLS
+251 GTPDLS

-283 VYTDKDG
+283 VYTDENGD
-290 NEQRLT
+290 EQRLT

-319 TKPFSK
+319 TKPLSK
-325 DNFKLVINSSAK
+325 DNFKLVINGSEK
-337 DLVNNNPGGP
+337 DLVNNNPGGE
-347 IEFAKDT
+347 IDFAKDT
-354 TTNPP
+354 TNPP
-359 KTTSTN
+359 NTTITN

-395 FYRDELDHL
+395 FYRDELDKL

-410 VMNEINIAGT
+410 VMNEINIAGA
-420 SSDTTVKPLDGTQF
+420 VKDGNQGDQF
-434 LLVNKNNNTLGYNPD
+434 LLANKADGKYDPA
-449 NLEDITAANIGINTQ
+449 NLDKITAANIGINTQ

-497 NKNIENIGRGTGSFD
+497 NQNIAGIGRPVTNGPKNIGE
-512 KIGNINLNKNS
+512 INLNKNS

-554 GIQNSRDEV
+554 GIQNSRDSV

>member
-1 MVRATFSGFSTA
+1 MVRATFAGFSTA

-251 GTTPDLS
+251 GTPDLS

-271 KKEWPDDVRVEM
+271 KKEWPDDVRV
-283 VYTDKDG
+283 
-290 NEQRLT
+290 R
-296 LVEGSEGSKG
+296 SE
-306 ENYGSIS
+306 EH
-313 FEPADD
+313 
-319 TKPFSK
+319 
-325 DNFKLVINSSAK
+325 
-337 DLVNNNPGGP
+337 
-347 IEFAKDT
+347 
-354 TTNPP
+354 
-359 KTTSTN
+359 TSE
-365 QLGSGSIQSS
+365 LQS
-375 LDMLWKD
+375 
-382 GSTANIDDVRGYQ
+382 
-395 FYRDELDHL
+395 H
-404 ARSFAY
+404 
-410 VMNEINIAGT
+410 
-420 SSDTTVKPLDGTQF
+420 
-434 LLVNKNNNTLGYNPD
+434 
-449 NLEDITAANIGINTQ
+449 
-464 WSNGS
+464 
-469 VHVSMAGKNPTDTV
+469 
-483 LYMLEAMGATYPNT
+483 
-497 NKNIENIGRGTGSFD
+497 
-512 KIGNINLNKNS
+512 
-523 FADFMNNVSTILA
+523 
-536 NDSYSNSLSLKMN
+536 
-549 VTVLN
+549 
-554 GIQNSRDEV
+554 
-563 SGVSLDEEASN
+563 
-574 MMQYMSAYNAA
+574 
-585 SRVMTALDQALDVLI
+585 
-600 NSTGMVG
+600 
-607 R
+607 

>member
-1 MVRATFSGFSTA
+1 MVRATFAGFSTA

-242 PAHDGVAAD
+242 PAHDGVDANGDPA
-251 GTTPDLS
+251 LE
-258 ENYYLDQNGNIIG
+258 ENYYLDKNGNIIG

-313 FEPADD
+313 FEPAVAGD
-319 TKPFSK
+319 PLSK
-325 DNFKLVINSSAK
+325 NNFKLVINGSEK
-337 DLVNNNPGGP
+337 DLVNNKPGGK

-354 TTNPP
+354 TNPP
-359 KTTSTN
+359 NTTITN

-382 GSTANIDDVRGYQ
+382 GSTATIDDVRGYQ
-395 FYRDELDHL
+395 FYRDELDKL

-410 VMNEINIAGT
+410 VMNEINIAGA
-420 SSDTTVKPLDGTQF
+420 VKDGNQGDQF
-434 LLVNKNNNTLGYNPD
+434 LLANKADGKYDPA
-449 NLEDITAANIGINTQ
+449 NLDKITAANIGINTQ

-497 NKNIENIGRGTGSFD
+497 NKNIENIGRNTNIGFN
-512 KIGNINLNKNS
+512 KIGEINLNKNS
-523 FADFMNNVSTILA
+523 FADFTNNVSTILA
-536 NDSYSNSLSLKMN
+536 NDSYSNSLSLKMH

-554 GIQNSRDEV
+554 GIQNSRDSV

>member
-1 MVRATFSGFSTA
+1 MVRATFAGFSTA

-242 PAHDGVAAD
+242 PAHDGVDANGA
-251 GTTPDLS
+251 PALE
-258 ENYYLDQNGNIIG
+258 ENYYLDKNGNIIG

-283 VYTDKDG
+283 VYTDENGD
-290 NEQRLT
+290 EQRLT

-313 FEPADD
+313 FEPVDD
-319 TKPFSK
+319 TKPLSK
-325 DNFKLVINSSAK
+325 DNFQLVINGSEK
-337 DLVNNNPGGP
+337 DLVNNNPGGE

-359 KTTSTN
+359 NTTITN

-395 FYRDELDHL
+395 FYRDELDKL

-410 VMNEINIAGT
+410 VMNEINIAGA
-420 SSDTTVKPLDGTQF
+420 VKDGNQGDQF
-434 LLVNKNNNTLGYNPD
+434 LLANKADGKYDPA
-449 NLEDITAANIGINTQ
+449 NLDKITAANIGINTQ

-497 NKNIENIGRGTGSFD
+497 NQNIAGIGRPVTNGPKNIGE
-512 KIGNINLNKNS
+512 INLNKNS

-554 GIQNSRDEV
+554 GIQNSRDSV